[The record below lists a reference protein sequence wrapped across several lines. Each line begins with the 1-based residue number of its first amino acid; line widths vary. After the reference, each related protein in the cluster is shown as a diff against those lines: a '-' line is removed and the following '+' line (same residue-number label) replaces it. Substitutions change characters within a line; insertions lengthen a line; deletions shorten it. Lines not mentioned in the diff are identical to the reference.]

1 MAAIPK
7 VQEPSMEDILASIRR
22 IMADDDAPPAAARPA
37 SERAARPG
45 PAERRAPDAPEPD
58 SDAAERPA
66 RRVEPRVYDPRE
78 AGRREV
84 PSRPASAD
92 GQMRA
97 RARIDL
103 EELSE
108 HLTSETQAIDP
119 SEADPHD
126 IPHDANGHPAHG
138 PAMNGQSPAE
148 PSGRERGRAFAP
160 EAAPR
165 VVRDFERRA
174 APPSEPERFEAPAA
188 PRAPRLGERPAP
200 ELRSGPRGEASSRGE
215 DRAPQMARRAAPP
228 VAEEPAAM
236 DADTDLRGDAVRRR
250 DLLSPNVDDVVA
262 AAFQSLGD
270 LLLPQKQRTI
280 EDLVKE
286 ILRPMLKDWL
296 DQNLPS
302 IVERL
307 VRAEIERVARRPR

>member
-1 MAAIPK
+1 
-7 VQEPSMEDILASIRR
+7 MEDILASIRR
-22 IMADDDAPPAAARPA
+22 IMADDDVPPAAARSAPD
-37 SERAARPG
+37 RAARPA
-45 PAERRAPDAPEPD
+45 PAERRRPDAPEPG

-66 RRVEPRVYDPRE
+66 RRGEPRIQDPHDAGHRE
-78 AGRREV
+78 GPA
-84 PSRPASAD
+84 RPAAGD

-108 HLTSETQAIDP
+108 HLTSETQAGELP
-119 SEADPHD
+119 ESDPHD
-126 IPHDANGHPAHG
+126 IPQSASGHPFHG
-138 PAMNGQSPAE
+138 PAMNGQMPQE
-148 PSGRERGRAFAP
+148 PPGRERGRAP

-165 VVRDFERRA
+165 VVREFERRGA
-174 APPSEPERFEAPAA
+174 GPSEPERFEASPPLRAARPA
-188 PRAPRLGERPAP
+188 ERPAP
-200 ELRSGPRGEASSRGE
+200 EFRPGPRGEA
-215 DRAPQMARRAAPP
+215 RAPQVARRATPP
-228 VAEEPAAM
+228 VAEEPAGM
-236 DADTDLRGDAVRRR
+236 DAQPETDDRGDAVRRR

-296 DQNLPS
+296 DQNLPT

>member
-1 MAAIPK
+1 
-7 VQEPSMEDILASIRR
+7 MEDILASIRR
-22 IMADDDAPPAAARPA
+22 IMADDDASPAAARPA
-37 SERAARPG
+37 PERAARPA
-45 PAERRAPDAPEPD
+45 PAEHRRPDQSEPGP
-58 SDAAERPA
+58 DAAERPTRRAEPQGSGA
-66 RRVEPRVYDPRE
+66 RDG
-78 AGRREV
+78 GRREAAL
-84 PSRPASAD
+84 RPATGEGPA
-92 GQMRA
+92 RA

-108 HLTSETQAIDP
+108 HLTSETLSGDQPESDQFEPPHPANAQAQGH
-119 SEADPHD
+119 AV
-126 IPHDANGHPAHG
+126 NGHA
-138 PAMNGQSPAE
+138 PAE
-148 PSGRERGRAFAP
+148 PSARERGRAFAP

-165 VVRDFERRA
+165 VVRDFERRPA
-174 APPSEPERFEAPAA
+174 TPSEPERFEAPPA
-188 PRAPRLGERPAP
+188 PRAARLAERPAP
-200 ELRSGPRGEASSRGE
+200 ELRSGPRGE
-215 DRAPQMARRAAPP
+215 DRAPPMPRRPAPP
-228 VAEEPAAM
+228 VAEEPAAV
-236 DADTDLRGDAVRRR
+236 DAQPETDDRGDAVRRR

>member
-1 MAAIPK
+1 MTP
-7 VQEPSMEDILASIRR
+7 R
-22 IMADDDAPPAAARPA
+22 PAAEDVQA
-37 SERAARPG
+37 
-45 PAERRAPDAPEPD
+45 
-58 SDAAERPA
+58 
-66 RRVEPRVYDPRE
+66 
-78 AGRREV
+78 
-84 PSRPASAD
+84 
-92 GQMRA
+92 RA
-97 RARIDL
+97 RARVDL

-108 HLTSETQAIDP
+108 HLTSETLAGDQPENDQLDP
-119 SEADPHD
+119 SHPT
-126 IPHDANGHPAHG
+126 NGHPPHG
-138 PAMNGQSPAE
+138 HAVNGQAPVE
-148 PSGRERGRAFAP
+148 PSGRERSRAFAP

-165 VVRDFERRA
+165 VVRDFERRPA
-174 APPSEPERFEAPAA
+174 APAEPERFEASRAARPA
-188 PRAPRLGERPAP
+188 ERPAP
-200 ELRSGPRGEASSRGE
+200 ELRHGPRGE
-215 DRAPQMARRAAPP
+215 DRAPPMPRRPAPP
-228 VAEEPAAM
+228 VAEEPAAV
-236 DADTDLRGDAVRRR
+236 DAQPETDDRGDAVRRR

>member
-1 MAAIPK
+1 
-7 VQEPSMEDILASIRR
+7 MEDILASIRR
-22 IMADDDAPPAAARPA
+22 IMADDDAPPAGARPA
-37 SERAARPG
+37 PERAARPT
-45 PAERRAPDAPEPD
+45 PAERRRPDAPEPG

-66 RRVEPRVYDPRE
+66 RRAEPQGPDPRDGGRHE
-78 AGRREV
+78 AG
-84 PSRPASAD
+84 PRPATGD
-92 GQMRA
+92 GQARA

-108 HLTSETQAIDP
+108 HLTSETLAGDQPESDQLEP
-119 SEADPHD
+119 PH
-126 IPHDANGHPAHG
+126 PANGHQAHG
-138 PAMNGQSPAE
+138 HAVNGHAPPE
-148 PSGRERGRAFAP
+148 PSGRERGRAFPP

-165 VVRDFERRA
+165 VVRDFERRPS
-174 APPSEPERFEAPAA
+174 APAEPERFEAPRAA
-188 PRAPRLGERPAP
+188 RPAERPAP
-200 ELRSGPRGEASSRGE
+200 EFRPGPRGE
-215 DRAPQMARRAAPP
+215 DRAPQMTRRPAPP
-228 VAEEPAAM
+228 VVEEPAAV
-236 DADTDLRGDAVRRR
+236 DAQPETDDRGDAVRRR

>member
-22 IMADDDAPPAAARPA
+22 IMADDDASPAAARPA
-37 SERAARPG
+37 PERAARPA
-45 PAERRAPDAPEPD
+45 PAEHRRPDQSEPGP
-58 SDAAERPA
+58 DAAERPTRRAEPQGPDA
-66 RRVEPRVYDPRE
+66 RDG
-78 AGRREV
+78 GRREAAL
-84 PSRPASAD
+84 RPATGEGPA
-92 GQMRA
+92 RT

-108 HLTSETQAIDP
+108 HLTSETLSGDQPESDQFEP
-119 SEADPHD
+119 PH
-126 IPHDANGHPAHG
+126 PANAQTQGHAVNGHTPT
-138 PAMNGQSPAE
+138 E
-148 PSGRERGRAFAP
+148 PSARERGRAFAP

-165 VVRDFERRA
+165 VVRDFERRPA
-174 APPSEPERFEAPAA
+174 TPSEPERFEAPPA
-188 PRAPRLGERPAP
+188 PRAARLAERPAP
-200 ELRSGPRGEASSRGE
+200 ELRSGPRGE
-215 DRAPQMARRAAPP
+215 DRAPPMPRRPAPP
-228 VAEEPAAM
+228 VAEEPAAV
-236 DADTDLRGDAVRRR
+236 DAQPETDDRGDAVRRR

>member
-22 IMADDDAPPAAARPA
+22 IMADDDVPPAAARPA
-37 SERAARPG
+37 PDRAARPA
-45 PAERRAPDAPEPD
+45 PAERRRPDAPESG

-66 RRVEPRVYDPRE
+66 RRAEHPGPDPRDG
-78 AGRREV
+78 GRREAA
-84 PSRPASAD
+84 PRPAAGD
-92 GQMRA
+92 GQARA

-108 HLTSETQAIDP
+108 HLTSETLAGDQPENDQLDP
-119 SEADPHD
+119 SHP
-126 IPHDANGHPAHG
+126 ANGHQGHG
-138 PAMNGQSPAE
+138 HAVDGHVPPE

-165 VVRDFERRA
+165 VVRDFERRPA
-174 APPSEPERFEAPAA
+174 APSEPERFEAPRAA
-188 PRAPRLGERPAP
+188 RLAERPAP
-200 ELRSGPRGEASSRGE
+200 ELRHGPRGEASPRGE
-215 DRAPQMARRAAPP
+215 DRAPQMARRPAPP

-236 DADTDLRGDAVRRR
+236 DAQPEADDRGDAVRRR

-296 DQNLPS
+296 DQNLPA